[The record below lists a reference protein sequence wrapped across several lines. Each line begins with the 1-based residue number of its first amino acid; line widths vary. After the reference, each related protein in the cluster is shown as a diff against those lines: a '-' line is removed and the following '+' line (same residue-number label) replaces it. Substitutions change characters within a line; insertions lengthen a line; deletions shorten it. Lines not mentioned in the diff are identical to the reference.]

1 MASAISPVP
10 SGEPSSSTKTSAEG
24 TLARTR
30 ATMPGRLSRSLYVGM
45 STATRVT
52 GSRCVIVILVL
63 RRICLVRATAAA
75 YATYA
80 NPGTAAEAQGEH
92 RQQCSGGDPFRGLAH
107 PGRQRRGV
115 PQ

>member
-24 TLARTR
+24 TFARTR

-63 RRICLVRATAAA
+63 LRVLLVRSTTVNRETSA
-75 YATYA
+75 
-80 NPGTAAEAQGEH
+80 GAENAQGEH

-107 PGRQRRGV
+107 PGRQR
-115 PQ
+115 